1 MILGEQFKKQRVISK
16 LTQQQ
21 VADMT
26 GLARQ
31 TIIALEHSIDLSD
44 MSKDTI
50 TLVSNALGMDTDKWE
65 QYKELYEN
73 EDDIVMLLEAN
84 YHSTGARKKYCG
96 ASQFKSFMKC
106 EAEALAEVKG
116 EIDSLNTKSLMEG
129 SYMDALVQGKETIK
143 QFRKD
148 HPELFTARGE
158 LKSEFKKAESAYERI
173 SKDKVFMDYLDGD
186 KQIILT
192 GTINGVQ
199 FKVKP
204 DILNLEKGRIVDLK
218 YMKDF
223 NYIWDDKDK
232 CKKHFIDYWGYNI
245 QGAIYR
251 EIVYQNT
258 GLMCDF
264 YIAGIT
270 KEEDT
275 DYDVFNIASKDL
287 DEALE
292 LVKEFAPHIQALKEG
307 KEEPKQCGH
316 CRYCRS
322 VKELKGATIYTKYVD
337 ELI

>member
-1 MILGEQFKKQRVISK
+1 MGLGNLFKEKRVLLK
-16 LTQQQ
+16 YTQQD
-21 VADMT
+21 VANMT
-26 GLARQ
+26 GLTRQ
-31 TIIALEHSIDLSD
+31 TIASLEHSLDLNDISD
-44 MSKDTI
+44 DTI
-50 TLVSNALGMDTDKWE
+50 TLVSDALDIDTDTLGVCE
-65 QYKELYEN
+65 
-73 EDDIVMLLEAN
+73 EDDEITQLVEAN

-96 ASQFKSFMKC
+96 ASQFKAFMKC
-106 EAEALAEVKG
+106 EAEALAEVMG
-116 EIDSLNTKSLMEG
+116 EIDSINTKALMEG
-129 SYMDALVQGKETIK
+129 SYMDALIQGKNVIK

-148 HPELFTARGE
+148 NPEVFTARGE
-158 LKSEFKKAESAYERI
+158 LKSEFKKAENAYERI
-173 SKDKVFMDYLDGD
+173 SKDQVFMDFIDGD
-186 KQIILT
+186 KQTIMT
-192 GTINGVQ
+192 GTINGVE

-204 DILNLEKGRIVDLK
+204 DILNLEKNRIVDLK

-232 CKKHFIDYWGYNI
+232 CKKHFIEFWGYVI

-258 GLMCDF
+258 NVLCDF

-275 DYDVFNIASKDL
+275 DYDVFNIASRDL

-307 KEEPKQCGH
+307 KEEPRQCGH

-337 ELI
+337 DLI

>member
-1 MILGEQFKKQRVISK
+1 MILGEQFKEKREKMK

-21 VADMT
+21 VADMIGKT
-26 GLARQ
+26 RQ
-31 TIIALEHSIDLSD
+31 TIINLEHSIDLVGI
-44 MSKDTI
+44 SKGTI
-50 TLVSNALGMDTDKWE
+50 NSVAKVLGMEISTCD
-65 QYKELYEN
+65 N
-73 EDDIVMLLEAN
+73 EEDIVQLVEGN
-84 YHSTGARKKYCG
+84 YHSIGARKKYCG

-106 EAEALAEVKG
+106 EAEALAEING
-116 EIDSLNTKSLMEG
+116 EIDSISSKSLLEG
-129 SYMDALVQGKETIK
+129 SYMDALVQGKYTIK

-148 HPELFTARGE
+148 HPEIFTARGE
-158 LKSEFKKAESAYERI
+158 LKSEFKKAEEAYERV
-173 SKDKVFMDYLDGD
+173 SKDKIFMDYLDGD

-192 GTINGVQ
+192 GFINGVE

-223 NYIWDDKDK
+223 NYIWDDEDK
-232 CKKHFIDYWGYNI
+232 CKKHFIDYWGYVI

-251 EIVYQNT
+251 EIVLQNT
-258 GLMCDF
+258 GTMCEF

-270 KEEDT
+270 KEEHT
-275 DYDVFNIASKDL
+275 DYDIFNIASRDL

-292 LVKEFAPHIQALKEG
+292 QVKELAPHIKALKEG
-307 KEEPKQCGH
+307 KEEAVKCGH

-337 ELI
+337 DLI

>member
-1 MILGEQFKKQRVISK
+1 MILGEEFKKQRVLSK

-26 GLARQ
+26 GLTRQ
-31 TIIALEHSIDLSD
+31 TIIALEHSYDLSNI
-44 MSKDTI
+44 SNDTI
-50 TLVSNALGMDTDKWE
+50 TLVSNALGISVDRNN
-65 QYKELYEN
+65 N
-73 EDDIVMLLEAN
+73 EEDIVQLVEGN
-84 YHSTGARKKYCG
+84 YHSIGARKKYCG
-96 ASQFKSFMKC
+96 ASQFKAFMKC

-116 EIDSLNTKSLMEG
+116 EIDSVSSKSLLEG
-129 SYMDALVQGKETIK
+129 SYMDAMVQGKYTVK

-158 LKSEFKKAESAYERI
+158 LKSEFRKVESAYDRI
-173 SKDKVFMDYLDGD
+173 TKDTIFMDYLDGD

-192 GTINGVQ
+192 GTINGVE

-223 NYIWDDKDK
+223 NYIWDDEDK

-258 GLMCDF
+258 GVMCDF

-275 DYDVFNIASKDL
+275 DYDVFHIASKDL

-307 KEEPKQCGH
+307 KEEAKQCGH

-337 ELI
+337 DLI

>member
-1 MILGEQFKKQRVISK
+1 MWLGSIFKEKRVLLK
-16 LTQQQ
+16 YTQQD
-21 VADMT
+21 VANMT
-26 GLARQ
+26 GLTRQ
-31 TIIALEHSIDLSD
+31 TIISLEHSIDLRD

-50 TLVSNALGMDTDKWE
+50 TLVSNALGIDIKTWE
-65 QYKELYEN
+65 LNEN
-73 EDDIVMLLEAN
+73 EDDIVQLVEGN
-84 YHSTGARKKYCG
+84 YHSIGAKKKYCG
-96 ASQFKSFMKC
+96 ASQFKAFMKC

-116 EIDSLNTKSLMEG
+116 EIDSLNNKSLMEG
-129 SYMDALVQGKETIK
+129 SYMDALVQGKKTLK
-143 QFRKD
+143 QFRID

-158 LKSEFKKAESAYERI
+158 LKSEFKKAEQAYERI
-173 SKDKVFMDYLDGD
+173 SRDPIFMDYLDGE
-186 KQIILT
+186 KQIIMT
-192 GTINGVQ
+192 GFINGVE
-199 FKVKP
+199 FKIKP

-223 NYIWDDKDK
+223 NYIWDDTDK
-232 CKKHFIDYWGYNI
+232 CKKHFIDYWGYDI

-258 GLMCDF
+258 GVLCDF
-264 YIAGIT
+264 DIAGIT

-275 DYDVFNIASKDL
+275 DYDIFNIASRDL

-307 KEEPKQCGH
+307 KEEPEKCGH

-322 VKELKGATIYTKYVD
+322 VKELKGATIYTKYVE